1 MADKQDLYAV
11 SFVVSHT
18 LTASVT
24 WPGPPSAPNPTA
36 RVVAFQQSVTTDNDE
51 DDKETIRRMSYL
63 NTEYMSLTR

>member
-1 MADKQDLYAV
+1 MADKRDLYAD

-18 LTASVT
+18 FTASVT

-51 DDKETIRRMSYL
+51 DGR
-63 NTEYMSLTR
+63 